1 MPGGTY
7 TLTTCNRFNVQA
19 GAGGINFK
27 SYGPVDIGGTIMNI
41 AGEQINAITENE
53 INIVADKRLNIV
65 SDILTLRQKNYGQVL
80 VDSNLGVS
88 QNVIIGGGLHVE
100 GELTCHHITA
110 PLEMQ
115 ETELTK
121 VFAKLLKNLTFR
133 AHVSNE
139 LRGGVVAHSK
149 SVNVGGV
156 CTIKLV
162 ADSNDDLVRCYDH
175 THQFKNVPLHLMKN
189 SDHVRKIA
197 KNCEKPKKIQSN
209 PVENEHKGD
218 GRHAKGEKL

>member
-1 MPGGTY
+1 MQT
-7 TLTTCNRFNVQA
+7 

-27 SYGPVDIGGTIMNI
+27 SYGPVDIGGTIMNL
-41 AGEQINAITENE
+41 AGEQINVVTENE

-115 ETELTK
+115 ETEQTK
-121 VFAKLLKNLTFR
+121 VFAKLLRNLTFR
-133 AHVSNE
+133 CNINGGNAGSHGSASGGTDRDSNNWSNATVT
-139 LRGGVVAHSK
+139 L
-149 SVNVGGV
+149 
-156 CTIKLV
+156 I
-162 ADSNDDLVRCYDH
+162 ADSNDDYVRSYDH
-175 THQFKNVPLHLMKN
+175 SHQFKNLPLHLMKN
-189 SDHVRKIA
+189 SDHVRKVA
-197 KNCEKPKKIQSN
+197 KNCEKTEKIQSN
-209 PVENEHKGD
+209 PAENEHKGD
-218 GRHAKGEKL
+218 GRHAKGEVIKS

>member
-1 MPGGTY
+1 M
-7 TLTTCNRFNVQA
+7 L
-19 GAGGINFK
+19 
-27 SYGPVDIGGTIMNI
+27 DIGGTIMNI
-41 AGEQINAITENE
+41 AGEQINVVTENE
-53 INIVADKRLNIV
+53 INIVADKRVNIV

-88 QNVIIGGGLHVE
+88 QNVIIGGGMHVE

-110 PLEMQ
+110 PVEIQ

-133 AHVSNE
+133 AHVSSE
-139 LRGGVVAHSK
+139 LKGGVVAHSK
-149 SVNVGGV
+149 SVNVGGL
-156 CTIKLV
+156 CTITLI
-162 ADSNDDLVRCYDH
+162 ADSNDDYVRCYDH

-197 KNCEKPKKIQSN
+197 KNCEKPKKIQPN

-218 GRHAKGEKL
+218 GRHAKGEVIKS